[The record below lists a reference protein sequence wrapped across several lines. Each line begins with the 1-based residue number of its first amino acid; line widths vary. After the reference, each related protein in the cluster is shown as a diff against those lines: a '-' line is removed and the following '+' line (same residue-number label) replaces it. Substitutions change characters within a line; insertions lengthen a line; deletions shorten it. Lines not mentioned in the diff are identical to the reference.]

1 MDKKYRFVFWSVV
14 IVAAITLLPFLG
26 NTDFTTKGE
35 PREAVVALSML
46 SQHNWILPVNNGF
59 DIPYKPPFF
68 QWCIAA
74 LSLPFGH
81 INEYL
86 SRLPSALAIII
97 MLGAGAVFFAK
108 RKDRNVS
115 FLASVIMLT
124 AFEVHRAA
132 TNCRVDMVLTMFL
145 VCGLYAFY
153 KWWEKGCR
161 MLPWLATLC
170 MSGATLT
177 KGPVGIV
184 LPCFV
189 MFVFILFVA
198 WQQRRLGLSVVWQT
212 IYKLFLAAVL
222 ASVLPA
228 LWYIAAYQQGGGQF
242 LGLVLDENVGR
253 FLGKMKAVTHDNPWH
268 YNLLMLVAGWLPW
281 TLPMLLSLFVLPWKQ
296 LAASLQ
302 SKEKGGLW
310 SRIVAGM
317 RKADAI
323 QVFTWLSFLLI
334 LFFYCIPK
342 SKRGVYL
349 LPCYP
354 FMAVLLIEY
363 TFWFVKRSLLPIRFY
378 IGFLSLVGFVLTALL
393 VILRTGAVPDSIFH
407 GKHAWENLQMLH
419 ALSDGTM
426 SFGDI
431 ILVMMPLLAA
441 CIGLMVL
448 LHRRAGFITS
458 RPVLASTVMTLLVF
472 VGFDG
477 FYKPMA
483 MNAQSLRPLA
493 MQVQQVAQGTP
504 VYALTDINKHEVGED
519 VLRFYGIDF
528 YLGDRVRQF
537 DVDKPKNG
545 VVVVPASKKQLLDAP
560 FCNAYTFKE
569 LMRTQHRVSCFKDTV
584 YVYRFTQVSSGP
596 RPQ

>member
-14 IVAAITLLPFLG
+14 IVAALTLLPFLG

-46 SQHNWILPVNNGF
+46 TQHNWILPVNNGF
-59 DIPYKPPFF
+59 DIPFKPPFF

-81 INEYL
+81 INEFL
-86 SRLPSALAIII
+86 SRLPSALALIV
-97 MLGAGAVFFAK
+97 MLGAGAVFVAK
-108 RKDRNVS
+108 RKSRDVS
-115 FLASVIMLT
+115 FLASMIVLT
-124 AFEVHRAA
+124 AFEVHRAG
-132 TNCRVDMVLTMFL
+132 TNCRVDMVLTMFI

-161 MLPWLATLC
+161 MLPWLAILC
-170 MSGATLT
+170 MSGGTLT

-198 WQQRRLGLSVVWQT
+198 WQQRRLGVSVVWRT
-212 IYKLFLAAVL
+212 VWKLFLSAVL

-228 LWYIAAYQQGGGQF
+228 LWYVAAYRQGGDLF

-253 FLGKMKAVTHDNPWH
+253 FMGTMKAVTHANPWY
-268 YNLLMLVAGWLPW
+268 YNLLTLVTGWLPW
-281 TLPMLLSLFVLPWKQ
+281 TLPLLVSLFVLPWKQ
-296 LAASLQ
+296 FAANLQ
-302 SKEKGGLW
+302 RKDEDSLW
-310 SRIVAGM
+310 SRIVTGM
-317 RKADAI
+317 RKVDAF

-342 SKRGVYL
+342 SKRSVYL

-354 FMAVLLIEY
+354 FMAVLMVEY
-363 TFWFVKRSLLPIRFY
+363 AFWFVKRSLVPIRFY

-393 VILRTGAVPDSIFH
+393 IVLRTGVVPDSIFH
-407 GKHAWENLQMLH
+407 GKHAWENIQMLH
-419 ALSDGTM
+419 ALSDGAM

-431 ILVMMPLLAA
+431 FLVMLPLLAV

-448 LHRRAGFITS
+448 LHRRVGFITS

-472 VGFDG
+472 IGFDG
-477 FYKPMA
+477 FYRPA
-483 MNAQSLRPLA
+483 VMNCKSLRPLA
-493 MQVQQVAQGTP
+493 TQVQQVAKGAP
-504 VYALTDINKHEVGED
+504 VYALTDINKYEVGED
-519 VLRFYGIDF
+519 ELRFYGLDF
-528 YLGDRVRQF
+528 YLGDQLRQF
-537 DVDKPKNG
+537 DVDKPKSG
-545 VVVVPASKKQLLDAP
+545 VVVIPACKKQLLDAP
-560 FCNAYTFKE
+560 FCKNYTFKE
-569 LMRTQHRVSCFKDTV
+569 LMRTQHRASCFKDTV
-584 YVYRFTQVSSGP
+584 YVYRFTQGASNP
-596 RPQ
+596 RLQ